1 MADDS
6 ETGSVPNAGRP
17 KRQPP
22 TLELA
27 ATHVTERT
35 VASETPPS
43 EEPASPQDAAQGT
56 APDETA
62 AQSTPH
68 IDTAPSDMPPEPV
81 EPVTEE
87 PAPPP
92 PQRERAAILL
102 PIAAG
107 ALAGAVVAGTTWFVL
122 NSLSVPDRSE
132 IDALTARIAQLEAR
146 PAPKPDTSAATR
158 IDGLEK
164 SIAALRGDL
173 TNAKTQSDRAV
184 AEINQL
190 KSAPRSTTA
199 VVDLAP
205 ITERLNAIERAAG
218 DLKSSTDQQNAKPA
232 DDVALRRT
240 VAASLLDTSVRQSEP
255 YASALAAVKPLAS
268 NATQLTPL
276 DAFATTG
283 VPNDAT
289 LSRELLTLLPKLAPA
304 KTETVAAGTGF
315 LDRLQAGAAK
325 LVRIERSD
333 AVSSNISAVARAG
346 AAARSNDVTTAKRE
360 LLTLAPA
367 ERATVQPWLDK
378 LAARDAALA
387 ASRQFAAD
395 AMAALSKPAP

>member
-1 MADDS
+1 MADDN

-27 ATHVTERT
+27 ATNVTERPK
-35 VASETPPS
+35 AGEQ
-43 EEPASPQDAAQGT
+43 PAAP
-56 APDETA
+56 APDAPSPEA
-62 AQSTPH
+62 PPPEMSDH
-68 IDTAPSDMPPEPV
+68 DTSPSDMPPAA
-81 EPVTEE
+81 TEE
-87 PAPPP
+87 PAAEEPAAPS
-92 PQRERAAILL
+92 REKSALLL

-107 ALAGAVVAGTTWFVL
+107 AVAGAVVAGAAWVA
-122 NSLSVPDRSE
+122 LSSMTAADTSAN
-132 IDALTARIAQLEAR
+132 DALAARVAQLEAR
-146 PAPKPDTSAATR
+146 PLPKPDSSLAPR

-173 TNAKTQSDRAV
+173 AAARTQSDR
-184 AEINQL
+184 EINAL
-190 KSAPRSTTA
+190 KSALRAPAA

-218 DLKSSTDQQNAKPA
+218 DLKSSAAEQSAKPV
-232 DDVALRRT
+232 DDPALRRT

-255 YASALAAVKPLAS
+255 YAAALAAVKPLA
-268 NATQLTPL
+268 ADPAQLKPL
-276 DAFATTG
+276 DAFATSG
-283 VPNDAT
+283 VPSDAA
-289 LSRELLTLLPKLAPA
+289 LSRELLALLPKLTPAQGDAPSA
-304 KTETVAAGTGF
+304 STGF

-325 LVRIERSD
+325 LVRIERTD
-333 AVSSNISAVARAG
+333 AAGSGSHSIIARAT
-346 AAARSNDVTTAKRE
+346 AAARSNDVVAAKRE
-360 LLTLAPA
+360 LLTLTPA
-367 ERATVQPWLDK
+367 DRTAVQPWLDK